1 MQRPLLFL
9 LACNM
14 VVGFPLHLPVFGG
27 QQYQLYDAESVELLL
42 TASDDDEL
50 THIWLPLKQRIFT
63 QLIRE
68 YAGDYPVLP
77 LHPTSV
83 GISNVHGLSTK
94 FLPWHKREQVVCR
107 TTVKADVKSQVP
119 IEGVSNPESLQ
130 EDGEVQFRERDGVV
144 RLDEVDSVWYLA
156 GREVESYECFQTT

>member
-9 LACNM
+9 LACNL
-14 VVGFPLHLPVFGG
+14 VVGLPLHLPVFSG
-27 QQYQLYDAESVELLL
+27 QQYRRPDAGSVELLL

-63 QLIRE
+63 R
-68 YAGDYPVLP
+68 DYPVLP

-107 TTVKADVKSQVP
+107 TTVKADVKAHVP
-119 IEGVSNPESLQ
+119 IGDIPSPESLR
-130 EDGEVQFRERDGVV
+130 EDGVVLFRERDGVV
-144 RLDEVDSVWYLA
+144 KLDSADSAWYLA
-156 GREVESYECFQTT
+156 GREVESYECFQATSSDGGG